1 MLAHKIGMDS
11 LGVTD
16 EDVVV
21 ILDVISRALILGR
34 VGLENMK
41 EL

>member
-21 ILDVISRALILGR
+21 ILDVINRALILGR